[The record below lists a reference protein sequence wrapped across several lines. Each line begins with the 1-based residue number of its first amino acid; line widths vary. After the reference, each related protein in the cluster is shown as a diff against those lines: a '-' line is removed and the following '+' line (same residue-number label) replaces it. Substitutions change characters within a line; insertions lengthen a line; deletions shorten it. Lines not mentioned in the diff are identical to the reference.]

1 MADGLDVTKA
11 FFSTRQ
17 KDDSG
22 KANLFYYVVV
32 FLQKGTHIAKDKYL
46 QKKSMKGNWAPYYR
60 PESKCCSKCLSIP
73 FGAKYFT
80 HVQIYKKKAARN
92 FGH

>member
-1 MADGLDVTKA
+1 MAAGLDVTKA

-32 FLQKGTHIAKDKYL
+32 FLRKGTHIAKDKYL
-46 QKKSMKGNWAPYYR
+46 QKKSMKGN
-60 PESKCCSKCLSIP
+60 
-73 FGAKYFT
+73 
-80 HVQIYKKKAARN
+80 
-92 FGH
+92 

>member
-1 MADGLDVTKA
+1 MAAGLDVTKA

-32 FLQKGTHIAKDKYL
+32 FFAKRHTHATHIAKDKYL
-46 QKKSMKGNWAPYYR
+46 QKNR
-60 PESKCCSKCLSIP
+60 
-73 FGAKYFT
+73 
-80 HVQIYKKKAARN
+80 
-92 FGH
+92 